1 MANVSEG
8 EMPRKCMLCREDL
21 VEGNDGG
28 PPSIC
33 PEHGE
38 IEEDLVEGGKDISKS
53 GYWNKTYPV
62 HKEVEEGTTGSFEVE
77 GKTVKP
83 LFPENF
89 DKQKILK
96 LREENMTMFQKE
108 YLCEPLAVEGDLFDP
123 NDIIELYDS
132 DEEFSQSADDDARY
146 YMGAD
151 FAISHQG
158 DYSVFTVI
166 EVPDGNGK
174 PVIRHIERLRGMG
187 LDAQEDRIKDLHSIF
202 DFDRIVLDETN
213 FGSTAKK
220 NLKQAGLP
228 IRGQDFK
235 MKARNNL
242 MVGLK
247 NKIEKEEF
255 RIPRGSERSRK
266 LTDTLYNELLGF
278 GTSETQSGSIT
289 YKSTA
294 KHDDMVMSLAMVL
307 AGIER
312 KQPVVATMAY

>member
-1 MANVSEG
+1 MAEVSEG
-8 EMPRKCMLCREDL
+8 DMPKKCTLCREEVSED
-21 VEGNDGG
+21 EDGNL
-28 PPSIC
+28 IC
-33 PEHGE
+33 PKHGE
-38 IEEDLVEGGKDISKS
+38 VREEDIEGGENISKM
-53 GYWNKTYPV
+53 GYWNQTYPV
-62 HKEVEEGTTGSFEVE
+62 HREVEEGTEGSFEVE
-77 GKTVKP
+77 GKHVKP

-89 DKQKILK
+89 DRRKILK

-108 YLCEPLAVEGDLFDP
+108 YLCQALAVEGDLFDP
-123 NDIIELYDS
+123 NDIIELYDP
-132 DEEFSQSADDDARY
+132 DEEFKQQAKDDARY

-158 DYSVFTVI
+158 DFSVFTVV
-166 EVPDGNGK
+166 EVPKGGD

-255 RIPRGSERSRK
+255 RIPRGSERSKK

-312 KQPVVATMAY
+312 KKPVVATMAF